1 MENFGNGSK
10 SNGRDEANVA
20 HLFGR
25 LRGPAQEVRGGDSL
39 SLRDH
44 LVMLHTPLV
53 EHCARN
59 FTASGEPL
67 EDLLQEGYV
76 GLIKAVDRFD
86 PVKGVRF
93 STYACHLISGE
104 IRHYLRD
111 LGKMIHEPGWHS
123 ELRQRIARTSDQLT
137 QQLGRAPR
145 AEDIAEALNVRA
157 ATVRDVL
164 KNSQTLSVDSLDA
177 ERNDHEEN
185 DLLSRTGESSAPRA
199 LAPQVEDRVL
209 LGAALPQLRDL
220 EKRAIQMFFFEER
233 SKTEVAGELGISVN
247 YAAYLIKQGTLHL
260 REIIEDP
267 QFEEDVTSPAQAR
280 TIYLLSLLRKKAPG
294 EDEAKTV
301 GGKKRKNP
309 LARPAAR
316 ETLKDLSSFVTIIDD
331 EVMRAARYHLETSL
345 VWIQVANWPRLS
357 ARWTAQESAQ
367 SVSYLAHIARETLR
381 SGDRLLPLPPG
392 LWTELNFLMVLP
404 HTGEAGHLVQER
416 LEQALGGDFTS
427 DAPPRLLKAKLNVQS
442 AIAILPEHGPNTDA
456 LFAHIGAQLNL

>member
-1 MENFGNGSK
+1 MENFGNSGNT
-10 SNGRDEANVA
+10 NGRDEANVA

-25 LRGPAQEVRGGDSL
+25 LRGPAQDVRGGDSI

-137 QQLGRAPR
+137 QQLGRTPR

-185 DLLSRTGESSAPRA
+185 DLGARSGSSSAPRA

-209 LGAALPQLRDL
+209 LGEALPQLRDL

-233 SKTEVAGELGISVN
+233 SKTEVAAELGISVN
-247 YAAYLIKQGTLHL
+247 YAAYLIKQGTQHL

-280 TIYLLSLLRKKAPG
+280 TIYLLSLLQKRSKS
-294 EDEAKTV
+294 EDGDAKTA
-301 GGKKRKNP
+301 KKRKNP

-316 ETLKDLSSFVTIIDD
+316 ETLKDLSGFVAVIDD

-345 VWIQVANWPRLS
+345 VWLQVSNWARLS

-367 SVSYLAHIARETLR
+367 SIAHLAHVARETLR
-381 SGDRLLPLPPG
+381 SGDRLLPLSPG
-392 LWTELNFLMVLP
+392 LWTDLNFVIVLP
-404 HTGEAGHLVQER
+404 HTGETGNLVQER
-416 LEQALGGDFTS
+416 LEQALSGDFAA

-456 LFAHIGAQLNL
+456 LFAHIGSQLSL

>member
-1 MENFGNGSK
+1 MENFGNSSNK
-10 SNGRDEANVA
+10 NGRDEANVA

-25 LRGPAQEVRGGDSL
+25 LRGPAQEVRGGDSI

-145 AEDIAEALNVRA
+145 AEDIAEALNVRVT
-157 ATVRDVL
+157 TVRDVL

-185 DLLSRTGESSAPRA
+185 NLVSGSDSSAAPRA

-209 LGAALPQLRDL
+209 LGEALPQLRDL
-220 EKRAIQMFFFEER
+220 EKRAIQLFFFEER

-247 YAAYLIKQGTLHL
+247 YAAYLIKQGTQHL

-280 TIYLLSLLRKKAPG
+280 TVYLLSLLQKKC
-294 EDEAKTV
+294 
-301 GGKKRKNP
+301 
-309 LARPAAR
+309 
-316 ETLKDLSSFVTIIDD
+316 
-331 EVMRAARYHLETSL
+331 
-345 VWIQVANWPRLS
+345 
-357 ARWTAQESAQ
+357 
-367 SVSYLAHIARETLR
+367 
-381 SGDRLLPLPPG
+381 
-392 LWTELNFLMVLP
+392 
-404 HTGEAGHLVQER
+404 
-416 LEQALGGDFTS
+416 
-427 DAPPRLLKAKLNVQS
+427 PPRRGRQKQQKTQKFVVKPLCARNFERFGGLCR
-442 AIAILPEHGPNTDA
+442 
-456 LFAHIGAQLNL
+456 AHR